1 MQSCGN
7 RWQRASQNVEIT
19 PILLPAFREMAA
31 LSAKVESWGAGEAK
45 VPRRARQAYRRTS
58 AVKMKLA
65 ILATIAALGSPM
77 PQSIA
82 QPQASA
88 QPSAAG
94 LWQKTVDG
102 RPVVWFLFVERE
114 RGVYDGAVAKMFP
127 RPQDPPT
134 QICTRCTD
142 DRKNQPVL
150 GMPIVRD
157 MKRRGLEY
165 ENGTI
170 LDPRDGTVYRA
181 VMSVSPNGQELT
193 VRGYLGIPL
202 FGMDEV
208 WTRLPDKEMAAL
220 DPAVLSKYGS
230 ALAQGAPAAPASRA
244 TNSARPRSAPPQ
256 QPMVR

>member
-1 MQSCGN
+1 
-7 RWQRASQNVEIT
+7 
-19 PILLPAFREMAA
+19 MAV
-31 LSAKVESWGAGEAK
+31 LSAKLESRGRGNLAVRGSD
-45 VPRRARQAYRRTS
+45 RRTS
-58 AVKMKLA
+58 VVKITLA
-65 ILATIAALGSPM
+65 ILATIGALGASLL
-77 PQSIA
+77 QASA
-82 QPQASA
+82 QPQPAA

-94 LWQKTVDG
+94 LWQKTADG

-114 RGVYDGAVAKMFP
+114 RGIYDGVVAKMFP
-127 RPQDPPT
+127 RPQDPPAQT
-134 QICTRCTD
+134 CTRCTD

-208 WTRLPDKEMAAL
+208 WTRLPDKEMATL
-220 DPAVLSKYGS
+220 DPAVLAKYGP
-230 ALAQGAPAAPASRA
+230 ALAQGAPAAPPRA
-244 TNSARPRSAPPQ
+244 TNSARPRSAPPPAQ